1 MLFGCRYGEEGK
13 SIRKEER
20 KDSCDSQASGTIGK
34 AGHRVGGGGDG
45 AEDSSH
51 VGSEEL
57 R

>member
-1 MLFGCRYGEEGK
+1 MFGCRYGEEGK

-20 KDSCDSQASGTIGK
+20 KDPCLSHSSGAIGK